1 MLKEYTLI
9 PSLAFQILHH
19 LYLIYHPN
27 PPNKPPII
35 INGKTSSFLEY
46 ILYILAK
53 ELRHTISQGKKK
65 KITHTHTHTNLFLSE
80 IKAYNNEKEKKK
92 KTKLGCRHF
101 ATDTHQCVLL
111 LNIMFKHKVNYSSL
125 CIPH

>member
-9 PSLAFQILHH
+9 PSLAFQILYD

-53 ELRHTISQGKKK
+53 ELRHTISQEKKK
-65 KITHTHTHTNLFLSE
+65 NHTQTHQKNLFVSE
-80 IKAYNNEKEKKK
+80 IKAYNNEKEKN
-92 KTKLGCRHF
+92 KTKLGCKQF